1 MSASEMGKAREEEAE
16 EEAKRGALTPDRYQ
30 HTTVRNEKRESESE
44 GKEAEIV
51 ANAGGSLKGVTKGTG
66 HGAWR
71 MAMKEEGRKGKSNPS
86 FQGNEEKSDEERAG
100 VCFMFIVR
108 E

>member
-1 MSASEMGKAREEEAE
+1 
-16 EEAKRGALTPDRYQ
+16 
-30 HTTVRNEKRESESE
+30 
-44 GKEAEIV
+44 
-51 ANAGGSLKGVTKGTG
+51 
-66 HGAWR
+66 

-86 FQGNEEKSDEERAG
+86 FQGNEEKSDDEERAG